1 MRPILGMGEKV
12 KMFFSALCGS
22 PPSREGPKEASIT
35 LVGSGGTGAEG
46 KVSPHNTLSFYT
58 QKVLTSVQMKNGQRH
73 WGRNF
78 LDYLEGYFL

>member
-1 MRPILGMGEKV
+1 MGEKV
-12 KMFFSALCGS
+12 KMVSSALNGS
-22 PPSREGPKEASIT
+22 PPSREEPREASIT
-35 LVGSGGTGAEG
+35 LMGSGGPGAG
-46 KVSPHNTLSFYT
+46 RRVSPHNTLSFYS